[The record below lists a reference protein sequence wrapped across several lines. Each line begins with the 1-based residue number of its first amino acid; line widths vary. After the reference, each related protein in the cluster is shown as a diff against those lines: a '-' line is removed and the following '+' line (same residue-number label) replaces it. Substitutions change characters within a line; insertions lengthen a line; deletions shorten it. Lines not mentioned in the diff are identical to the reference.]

1 MQMNKNEKYTA
12 LLDSQIATHKKE
24 NRFLEFKSNFQDCD
38 RLGKYISALSNGA
51 CLDHQEFAYL
61 YFGVE
66 DETLSIKGT
75 TFDVS
80 KIKAD
85 GNQSLEIYLR
95 KMVSPKITFEIE
107 EFYYKDLTRMVVFVI
122 PAAVKEPT
130 CYKNKPYVRVDSHVT
145 EMTSYTDWMR
155 EIYNTH
161 LDWSSQ
167 IIENA
172 TIEALDPEAIKV
184 ARNGYKERFPR
195 LAADC
200 DSWTDE
206 VFLDKAKLTINGHIT
221 RTTLLLVGKEEAVH
235 YLNHISQ
242 IVWKCHQDGKT
253 FGDIF
258 TIPFLL
264 STTKVLNSIRN
275 YRFKIYPQ
283 NSLIPAEVWK
293 YDTTTILECLHNC
306 IAHQNY
312 IDNARIIVTEDAD
325 KLTFENAGGFFDGN
339 YEDYI
344 LGNKTPR
351 HYRNPF
357 LANAMVNVKM
367 IDTQGYGIHT
377 MFQKQKE
384 RFLPM
389 PDYDGSTESKVIL
402 HLPGS
407 IIDENYSKILMER
420 QDLTLSE
427 IVMLDRIQ
435 KHKDITAEA
444 ASVLRK
450 KKLIEGKKPNYY
462 IAKLVAQHIN
472 QKIEYTRHKGLEIK
486 KCEMLLTQS
495 LTDHGSLTKQEIIKL
510 LTDLLPDQL
519 TTQQKETKVYNILR
533 KMKKE
538 GKIYNESAGNKSTW
552 YLVK

>member
-1 MQMNKNEKYTA
+1 MQMNKNEKYTV
-12 LLDSQIATHKKE
+12 LLDGQIATFKKE
-24 NRFLEFKSNFQDCD
+24 NRFLEFKSNFQDSD
-38 RLGKYISALSNGA
+38 KLGKYISALSNGA
-51 CLDHQEFAYL
+51 CLDNQEFAYL
-61 YFGVE
+61 YFGVD

-80 KIKAD
+80 KIKAE

-95 KMVSPKITFEIE
+95 RMLSPKITFEIE
-107 EFYYKDLTRMVVFVI
+107 EFYYKELTRMVVFVI

-145 EMTSYTDWMR
+145 EMTPYTEWMR

-161 LDWSSQ
+161 IDWSAQ
-167 IIENA
+167 IIEDA
-172 TIEALDPEAIKV
+172 TMESLDHEAIVV
-184 ARNGYKERFPR
+184 ARNGYKERYPR
-195 LAADC
+195 LADAC
-200 DSWTDE
+200 DTWSDE
-206 VFLDKAKLTINGHIT
+206 VFLDKARLTINGRIT
-221 RTTLLLVGKEEAVH
+221 RTTLLLVGKEESVH

-264 STTKVLNSIRN
+264 TTTKVLNSIRN

-312 IDNARIIVTEDAD
+312 IDNSRILVTEDAD
-325 KLTFENAGGFFDGN
+325 KLTFENAGGFFEGS

-344 LGNKTPR
+344 LGNKTPK

-389 PDYDGSTESKVIL
+389 PDYDGSTESKVVL

-435 KHKDITAEA
+435 KHKDISAEA
-444 ASVLRK
+444 AAMLRK

-462 IAKLVAQHIN
+462 IAKLVTQHIN

-486 KCEMLLTQS
+486 KCELLLIQS

-519 TTQQKETKVYNILR
+519 TIQQKETKVYNILR

-538 GKIYNESAGNKSTW
+538 GKIYNKSAGNKSTW